1 MNASEGLIPEVVAE
15 GPLQGWTTWRNIDP
29 FEARAGPF
37 FHRVGED
44 GRTTAL
50 LEVGPDH
57 LNAGGFVHG
66 GCLLAFADFCLF
78 AIAMPELGDSMAVTV
93 SLNAEFLDRVQ
104 AGDRVEA
111 SGELLRRARS
121 LGFVQG
127 VARVKGRPVLAF
139 SGVIKLRAPAA

>member
-1 MNASEGLIPEVVAE
+1 MTGLEGFLPEVVAD

-44 GRTTAL
+44 GRATAL
-50 LEVGPDH
+50 LQATPEH

-78 AIAMPELGDSMAVTV
+78 AIAMPALGNNMAVTV
-93 SLNAEFLDRVQ
+93 SMNAEFLERVQ

-111 SGELLRRARS
+111 SGELLRRTRS

-127 VARVKGRPVLAF
+127 VARVGPRPVLAF
-139 SGVIKLRAPAA
+139 SGVIRLRPVEA